1 MGFLKGFLSAFRGE
15 DIDTEN
21 SGSSSAGVGMLRTVR
36 NGGYNK
42 ASVLNAIDA
51 LNSEIFALTDAYEKK
66 SKGESFTVPQP
77 VLMPALDKV
86 SAGGFNEDDIDAYIA
101 DMKASIAKLREQL

>member
-21 SGSSSAGVGMLRTVR
+21 SGGSSAGMGMLRTVR

-86 SAGGFNEDDIDAYIA
+86 SAGGFNEDDVDAYIS
-101 DMKASIAKLREQL
+101 DMKAHIAKLREQL